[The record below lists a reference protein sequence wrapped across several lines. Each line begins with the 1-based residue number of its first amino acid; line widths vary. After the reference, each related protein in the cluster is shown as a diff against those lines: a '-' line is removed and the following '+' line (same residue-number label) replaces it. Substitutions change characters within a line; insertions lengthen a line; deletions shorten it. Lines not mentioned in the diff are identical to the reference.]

1 MPSLEEEMNSTIVPY
16 PYIAIPPPTQQPTN
30 LELFLSLLH
39 LVCLTSIL
47 CGNVSQL
54 VLQLYTRRL
63 RDVTHVQQFLAFFFI
78 INAFVSLG
86 TPWMIVETL
95 VRHWTFGP
103 SACRAYQATAQ
114 VGRTLLPYAIVAL
127 YVVTSMS
134 INPSRKC
141 RIRQSFTTIM
151 FTIIFTLLVLFIIV
165 PVIGSST
172 LIPRIHG
179 NRMPGEVFSVMF
191 ESFFCVIPFAD
202 EVYTDGVALFVEVI
216 APVVLC
222 CICAIRLKM
231 ATKDIPTMMPIDC
244 INNYLLWIAAIH
256 FSTSFWYY
264 FTPET
269 KRWIFSF
276 LPTPMDHRDIL
287 CLLPYISSALT
298 WYPASDLSAFWSI
311 YESHSESPESGQSR
325 HSSRH
330 VRLLV
335 PPPSTFEE
343 GGYTHDC
350 HMPLSPKN
358 TCDV

>member
-1 MPSLEEEMNSTIVPY
+1 MTYEDDDDLNSTII

-30 LELFLSLLH
+30 MELFLSLLH

-78 INAFVSLG
+78 VNAFVSLG

-127 YVVTSMS
+127 YVVTSLS
-134 INPSRKC
+134 INPTRKC
-141 RIRQSFTTIM
+141 RARQSFTSVM
-151 FTIIFTLLVLFIIV
+151 FIIIFILLVLFIII

-172 LIPRIHG
+172 LVPQIHG
-179 NRMPGEVFSVMF
+179 NHLPGELYSVMF
-191 ESFFCVIPFAD
+191 ESFFCVIPFAE

-216 APVVLC
+216 VPMIIC
-222 CICAIRLKM
+222 TICAVRLKL
-231 ATKDIPTMMPIDC
+231 TTRSTSTSIPIDSV
-244 INNYLLWIAAIH
+244 NYYLLWISAIH

-264 FTPET
+264 FSVET
-269 KRWIFSF
+269 KRWLFDF
-276 LPTPMDHRDIL
+276 LPSPMDYRDIL
-287 CLLPYISSALT
+287 CLLPYISSSLT
-298 WYPASDLSAFWSI
+298 WYPASDMSAFWSL
-311 YESHSESPESGQSR
+311 YESQSESPESCQSR
-325 HSSRH
+325 NSSRH
-330 VRLLV
+330 VRLVV
-335 PPPSTFEE
+335 PGSASVLED
-343 GGYTHDC
+343 GGYSHSC
-350 HMPLSPKN
+350 HLPLSTQN